1 MSGGKGMVLSDQ
13 EKMKIV
19 DEKKKEIK
27 VLSDELLGILSR
39 LRTTAGNDW
48 PKYFELTPDED
59 LQARRILNGILSDM
73 STIVGFCDKKS
84 QKYLDRVLGFIC
96 NVGMGNHG
104 RICYF
109 DKKYLLDPFCTMS
122 NTLKVDFNKRP
133 WKLVEFEVGLLDQLK
148 ARMKVN
154 K

>member
-1 MSGGKGMVLSDQ
+1 MVLSDQ
-13 EKMKIV
+13 EKMEIIL
-19 DEKKKEIK
+19 EKKKEIK
-27 VLSDELLGILSR
+27 VLSDELLGVLSR
-39 LRTTAGNDW
+39 LRITKDNDW

-84 QKYLDRVLGFIC
+84 QKYLDRVLWFIC
-96 NVGMGNHG
+96 NVGSSNYG

-109 DKKYLLDPFCTMS
+109 DRKYLLDPFCAMA

-133 WKLVEFEVGLLDQLK
+133 WKLAEFEVGFLDLLK
-148 ARMKVN
+148 ARIKVR

>member
-1 MSGGKGMVLSDQ
+1 MVLSDQ
-13 EKMKIV
+13 GKMKIV

-39 LRTTAGNDW
+39 LRITRGNDW

-84 QKYLDRVLGFIC
+84 QKYLNRVSGFIC
-96 NVGMGNHG
+96 RAGMGNNG
-104 RICYF
+104 RICYL
-109 DKKYLLDPFCTMS
+109 DKKYLLGPFCTIA
-122 NTLKVDFNKRP
+122 NTLRVDFNKRP
-133 WKLVEFEVGLLDQLK
+133 WKLVEFEVGFLDQLK
-148 ARMKVN
+148 ARMKVS